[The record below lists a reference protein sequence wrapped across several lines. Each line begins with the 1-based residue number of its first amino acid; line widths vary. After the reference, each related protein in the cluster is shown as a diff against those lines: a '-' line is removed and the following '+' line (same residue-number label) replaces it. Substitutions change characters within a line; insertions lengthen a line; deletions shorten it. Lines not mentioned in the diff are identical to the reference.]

1 MIKVQENLVIAVI
14 HSLTT
19 KKTNI
24 LISSIQHIF
33 RKKQSLLLC
42 IIVLI
47 YLIKIKTYK

>member
-14 HSLTT
+14 HSLT
-19 KKTNI
+19 KNI

-42 IIVLI
+42 IILRI
-47 YLIKIKTYK
+47 YLIKIKT

>member
-14 HSLTT
+14 HSLT

-42 IIVLI
+42 IIVRI